1 MYETIFLKENMRLN
15 ITNLYMG
22 NKLKGKK
29 EDNTEK
35 VYINNK
41 L

>member
-1 MYETIFLKENMRLN
+1 MRLN
-15 ITNLYMG
+15 ITILYRG